1 MEIVK
6 TKNKNLNNK
15 KAIVVICGIKN
26 SGKTTL
32 MTKVIKN
39 LSNRGYKVATIKH
52 DGHDFEPDVPG
63 TDSYLHQKAGAYG
76 CAVFSKHRFLI
87 TKQVSDRKEEKLEEH
102 LFEAFPEADV
112 ILIEGLKNSSYQ
124 KIEVI
129 RSINGNQPAS
139 NPEGR
144 FLIVT
149 DKPLNYKLQ
158 CSAQE
163 EILVVEEI
171 DKIVDKLLF
180 VIGKG
185 E

>member
-1 MEIVK
+1 MEVVK
-6 TKNKNLNNK
+6 PKNQKVNNRK
-15 KAIVVICGIKN
+15 PIVVICGIKN

-32 MTKVIKN
+32 MTKVIQN

-63 TDSYLHQKAGAYG
+63 TDSYHHQKAGAYG
-76 CAVFSKHRFLI
+76 SAVFSKHRFLI
-87 TKQVSDRKEEKLEEH
+87 TKQVSDRDEMELEKSLI
-102 LFEAFPEADV
+102 EAFPEADV
-112 ILIEGLKNSSYQ
+112 ILIEGLKNSSYE

-129 RSINGNQPAS
+129 RSVNGNQPVS

-149 DKPLNYKLQ
+149 DKTLDYKIQ
-158 CSAQE
+158 CSDQE
-163 EILVVEEI
+163 DILLVEEI